1 MSGAGE
7 RMEGSDRPRWIA
19 GTTGDRRDAER
30 SGGQDEAA
38 GADRPPDRPADG
50 DEILRTSYQ
59 ARPAPPEPEPAAPE
73 RAPAGWETGG
83 GRRAPQLAEAA
94 HRYQGWV
101 PSGELLTAGEVF
113 AAAIVAELAC
123 LMLAVGLA
131 AAQRWT
137 ELPEPL
143 ARHPILSAVLGGLAI
158 GFYVLLRRR
167 GRRVARRKHLRG
179 EG

>member
-30 SGGQDEAA
+30 SEGRDEAA
-38 GADRPPDRPADG
+38 GADRPADG
-50 DEILRTSYQ
+50 DEILRTNYQ
-59 ARPAPPEPEPAAPE
+59 ARSAPPEPEPAAPE
-73 RAPAGWETGG
+73 RPPADWETDG
-83 GRRAPQLAEAA
+83 GRRAPQVAEEAR
-94 HRYQGWV
+94 RYQGWL

-113 AAAIVAELAC
+113 AAAIVAELAW
-123 LMLAVGLA
+123 LMLAVALA

-143 ARHPILSAVLGGLAI
+143 ARHPVLSAVLGGLAI

-167 GRRVARRKHLRG
+167 DRRVARRKHLRG
-179 EG
+179 ER

>member
-7 RMEGSDRPRWIA
+7 RMEGSDRPRRIA
-19 GTTGDRRDAER
+19 KTTGDRRDAER
-30 SGGQDEAA
+30 SGG
-38 GADRPPDRPADG
+38 R

-59 ARPAPPEPEPAAPE
+59 ARPAPPESEPAAPE
-73 RAPAGWETGG
+73 RPPADGGAGEEGHDRRYRGW
-83 GRRAPQLAEAA
+83 L
-94 HRYQGWV
+94 
-101 PSGELLTAGEVF
+101 PSGELLTAGEIF

-123 LMLAVGLA
+123 LVLAVALA

-143 ARHPILSAVLGGLAI
+143 ARHPVLSAILGGLTI

-167 GRRVARRKHLRG
+167 GRRIARRKYLRG